1 MAGCTPYIALHTG
14 KGKGMNQENKSIK
27 KIKNKKKER
36 AKKKKKK
43 ETNNK
48 RMEDQLLGLGE
59 RERPKRN
66 PRETKDQ
73 REDRESR

>member
-1 MAGCTPYIALHTG
+1 MYSVHSTPYWERQR
-14 KGKGMNQENKSIK
+14 NEPR
-27 KIKNKKKER
+27 KEKYKE
-36 AKKKKKK
+36 KKKKKRESQK
-43 ETNNK
+43 KRETNNK

-59 RERPKRN
+59 RN

>member
-14 KGKGMNQENKSIK
+14 KGKGMNQEKKSIK
-27 KIKNKKKER
+27 KKKKKRER
-36 AKKKKKK
+36 AKKKR

-59 RERPKRN
+59 RN